1 MSEHNHEHLV
11 AVDENGNEIVFAVIE
26 RFEANGKNFILFAEE
41 KEGGSEVQAAVI
53 VVDAEGN
60 EDLQPV
66 ESPEDQAVVAEVL
79 ERLSNNIDE
88 ENAEHIVAV
97 DENGNEITFVVI
109 ARFTVEDKT
118 YVAFVEEEVENP
130 ELQVAII
137 KENETGEQGL
147 APIESDEEF
156 EKVQE
161 ILNEILSGHED

>member
-1 MSEHNHEHLV
+1 MAEHNHEHLV

-26 RFEANGKNFILFAEE
+26 RFEANGKDFILFAEE

-53 VVDAEGN
+53 VVDADGN

-66 ESPEDQAVVAEVL
+66 ESSEDQAVVAEVL
-79 ERLSNNIDE
+79 ERLSNGVDE

-97 DENGNEITFVVI
+97 DDNGNEITFVVI

-137 KENETGEQGL
+137 RENEAGEQGL

-161 ILNEILSGHED
+161 ILTEILSGHED

>member
-97 DENGNEITFVVI
+97 DENGDEITFVVI

-137 KENETGEQGL
+137 KENEAGEQGL